1 MSLYGDLPPPSKEG
15 DTPIK
20 KPTAEDAAAGSSSSS
35 PAKST
40 LPAGWSSVTRFKPI
54 NRKPIPPKQKP
65 AMRSIP
71 AGFVSQS
78 IASTTT
84 TTATATTAA
93 ATTTKVS
100 QNGVTTVYSAP
111 TTVVSS
117 TVTNTAQAPQVQAK
131 TVDENSWLRARTAQ
145 VQRQD
150 NDTQGWRQP
159 KRAPVKIQHGGPMS
173 LNDEYD
179 IARPNEFEEFK
190 ELFENERRQFEE
202 EKRSFGHHGA
212 GAPEYQRYSRS
223 RSRSRSSSPYR
234 SRSRG
239 RRPRSRSYSRSRSR
253 TRSRSRPRS
262 PMRRKRSASKEKSHR
277 GRSRSRSRSHS
288 RPRSPLPSFGRR
300 QDPHGRSIDFIPTGQ
315 ASDTIAVGPP
325 SDPSTAGPTLKRE
338 HPPRQHRSGSGS
350 RSRSRSWDRRRS
362 RSRSPRS
369 RRTGRSRSR
378 SRSRSP
384 PYGSRRS
391 PSPPYKRG
399 RQHSPPSQQQQPA
412 RAYKAFAPPPSQ
424 TNVQPSARPVERE
437 PVVASAST
445 SASASPVQN
454 KSAFVMSDA
463 SGEEAFNR
471 RAMLSQQ
478 RSQPALQQQQQQH
491 APPPPPPPPQ
501 FQHQQQRQQQQQSQ
515 QQRPAFVPAAQA
527 SPFKGALSPV
537 ILLTNMVGPGEV
549 DDTLQEET
557 ATECEKFG
565 AVVRCLIFEVQNGK
579 VPSEEA
585 VRIFI
590 KFEAKESAERALR
603 DLHGRFFGGRQVQ
616 GQFFDE
622 ARFDALQLA
631 P

>member
-1 MSLYGDLPPPSKEG
+1 
-15 DTPIK
+15 
-20 KPTAEDAAAGSSSSS
+20 
-35 PAKST
+35 
-40 LPAGWSSVTRFKPI
+40 
-54 NRKPIPPKQKP
+54 
-65 AMRSIP
+65 MRSIP

-78 IASTTT
+78 ITST
-84 TTATATTAA
+84 TTATATATAA
-93 ATTTKVS
+93 AVTTTKES

-117 TVTNTAQAPQVQAK
+117 AVTNTAQAPQVQAK
-131 TVDENSWLRARTAQ
+131 TVDDNSWLRARTAQ

-150 NDTQGWRQP
+150 NDAQGWRQP
-159 KRAPVKIQHGGPMS
+159 KRAPIKAQHGGPMS

-202 EKRSFGHHGA
+202 EKRSFEHHGA
-212 GAPEYQRYSRS
+212 GAPGYQRYSHSRS
-223 RSRSRSSSPYR
+223 RSRSLSPYR

-239 RRPRSRSYSRSRSR
+239 RRSRSRSYSRSRSR
-253 TRSRSRPRS
+253 TRSRSRSRS
-262 PMRRKRSASKEKSHR
+262 PMRRRRSASMERSHR

-288 RPRSPLPSFGRR
+288 RSRSPLPSFGRR
-300 QDPHGRSIDFIPTGQ
+300 QDPRGRSIDFIPTGKI
-315 ASDTIAVGPP
+315 SDSIVVGLP

-338 HPPRQHRSGSGS
+338 HPPGQHRS
-350 RSRSRSWDRRRS
+350 RSRSRSRGRSWDRRRS
-362 RSRSPRS
+362 RSGSPRS
-369 RRTGRSRSR
+369 RRPGRSRSR
-378 SRSRSP
+378 SRSHSP

-391 PSPPYKRG
+391 PSPPYKRS

-424 TNVQPSARPVERE
+424 TNVQPPARPVERE
-437 PVVASAST
+437 PVFASASP

-454 KSAFVMSDA
+454 KPAFVMNDA

-478 RSQPALQQQQQQH
+478 RSQFAPQQQQH
-491 APPPPPPPPQ
+491 APPPPQ

-515 QQRPAFVPAAQA
+515 QQQQRSAFVPAAQA
-527 SPFKGALSPV
+527 SPFKGTPSPV

-557 ATECEKFG
+557 AAECEKFG

-579 VPSEEA
+579 VPPEEA
-585 VRIFI
+585 VRIFV
-590 KFEAKESAERALR
+590 KFGAKESAERALK
-603 DLHGRFFGGRQVQ
+603 DLHGRFFGGRQVR

-622 ARFDALQLA
+622 TRFDTLQLA